1 MMVPLTLRGREDRNM
16 VAWMAG
22 RCDGEH
28 YGELVCYKMPK
39 RLMVDGPMMIEARI
53 GQNREFSEK
62 QTLWSQ
68 RGSTI
73 IRGNLLVIPV
83 ANSLLYVEPI
93 YIAAK
98 ASAIPELKM
107 VALVSSN
114 PARVALGVDLE
125 DALAKL
131 FGRTSGQAA
140 DEQRVAAPT
149 APGAPPASVV
159 QLLDQIITL
168 QGDKQK
174 ALASGDLGRFQTIDR
189 QQAELIKQAKK
200 AAE

>member
-1 MMVPLTLRGREDRNM
+1 MMLPFTLRGREDRNM

-28 YGELVCYKMPK
+28 YGELVCYRMPK
-39 RLMVDGPMMIEARI
+39 RLLVDGPMMIEARI

-83 ANSLLYVEPI
+83 ADSLLYVEPI

-107 VALVSSN
+107 VALASSS
-114 PARVALGVDLE
+114 PARVALGVDLN
-125 DALAKL
+125 DALANL
-131 FGRTSGQAA
+131 FGREPEEPASTAGT
-140 DEQRVAAPT
+140 AAP
-149 APGAPPASVV
+149 GLPPASVV

-168 QGDKQK
+168 QGEKQK

-189 QQAELIKQAKK
+189 QQAELIKQARE
-200 AAE
+200 AAK